1 MPDKK
6 KRCDKSAKTTR
17 REAQCSKS
25 FLMVFNSSDDVDA
38 ISSGLSLNAMLSKI
52 CFLQIEIP
60 EHMKS

>member
-1 MPDKK
+1 
-6 KRCDKSAKTTR
+6 
-17 REAQCSKS
+17 
-25 FLMVFNSSDDVDA
+25 MVFNSSDDVDA